1 LQFKQPDH
9 CPGVVQLLSESYNP
23 HVRYGVAM
31 ALGIARAGTGNKEA
45 LGLIEPM
52 KNDPTNSVRQGALIA
67 KAMILVQQ
75 TEQTCLKVNDFRALH
90 QGKDGK
96 GVGVVCHRYN

>member
-1 LQFKQPDH
+1 M
-9 CPGVVQLLSESYNP
+9 VQLLSESYNP